1 MGISEWRRGGF
12 SFPRS
17 EKEKGYRFVPLN
29 QMQICLHLVTL
40 YANILAYGTP
50 NLLGSIVGIGL
61 GTEIRHLALG
71 RSPGR
76 EDFSLPEPSSN

>member
-1 MGISEWRRGGF
+1 MRI
-12 SFPRS
+12 
-17 EKEKGYRFVPLN
+17 Y
-29 QMQICLHLVTL
+29 LHLVTL
-40 YANILAYGTP
+40 YANMLAYGTP

-76 EDFSLPEPSSN
+76 EDFSLSEHPSN